1 MAFSFGRRGSGSSG
15 GGGGDQTLANI
26 PGTLGTTKG
35 GTGINADDLDALKTG
50 LGIGAQVDPER
61 LGLTEG
67 ASEAG
72 KTVKLNSTGDGL
84 RRRDRDGRRRCSR
97 CRERDRRI
105 AARARRDGH
114 ERRQPCCAAI
124 HSGDRHE
131 FG

>member
-35 GTGINADDLDALKTG
+35 GTGLNADDLDALKTG

-72 KTVKLNSTGDGL
+72 KTVKLNSTGDGFVAETVTGGGGAP
-84 RRRDRDGRRRCSR
+84 DVGNATGVS
-97 CRERDRRI
+97 

-114 ERRQPCCAAI
+114 EREQPYCAAI
-124 HSGDRHE
+124 HSGDRYE